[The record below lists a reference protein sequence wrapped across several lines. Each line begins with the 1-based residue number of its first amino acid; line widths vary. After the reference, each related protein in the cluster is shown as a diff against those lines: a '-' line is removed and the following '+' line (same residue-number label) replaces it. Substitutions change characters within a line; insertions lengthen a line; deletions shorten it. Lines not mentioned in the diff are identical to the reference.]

1 MATVLVTGGSGFV
14 AAHLLLQLL
23 TAGQTVRTTLRS
35 ADKAEAVRK
44 TLQAADASVPL
55 DKLTFVTADLTKDD
69 GWNEAVSGCEYV
81 YHLASPFPPEDST
94 SDDDVI
100 IPARDGTLRVL
111 KAAKA
116 AGVKRVVMTSSFA
129 AIAYGHSKKDTFT
142 EEDWS
147 VDKELPPFHRS
158 KLLAEQGAWAFVKE
172 NGGPELTVIVAVG
185 VLGPILS
192 DRVSSGVGVIK
203 SLVEGSLPG
212 CPRLFNNFVD
222 VRDLAALH
230 ITAMTH
236 PAAAGQRFIAS
247 DEGEPRA
254 LLDVANVLREGRPDK
269 SAKVPTRQLP
279 DWTVKAT
286 ALATPKLK
294 SLLPQLGV
302 KRTIKSTKAKDTFGW
317 STRKVETTI
326 CETADGLV
334 KQGVVT
340 V

>member
-23 TAGQTVRTTLRS
+23 QAGQTVRATLRAPEK
-35 ADKAEAVRK
+35 ADAVRK
-44 TLQAADASVPL
+44 TLEGADASVPL
-55 DKLTFVTADLTKDD
+55 DKLSFVTADLTKDE
-69 GWNEAVSGCEYV
+69 GWAEAVSGVEYV
-81 YHLASPFPPEDST
+81 YHLASPAADDST

-100 IPARDGTLRVL
+100 IPAREGTLRVL
-111 KAAKA
+111 KAAKE
-116 AGVKRVVMTSSFA
+116 AGVKRVVLTSSFA
-129 AIAYGHSKKDTFT
+129 AIAYGHAKKDTFT

-158 KLLAEQGAWAFVKE
+158 KLLAEKAAWDFVKE
-172 NGGPELTVIVAVG
+172 NGGPELTVINSVG
-185 VLGPILS
+185 ILGPVLS
-192 DRVSSGVGVIK
+192 ERVSSGVGVIK
-203 SLVEGSLPG
+203 SLLEGSLPG

-230 ITAMTH
+230 IKAATH
-236 PAAAGQRFIAS
+236 PQAGGQRFIAS

-254 LLDVANVLREGRPDK
+254 LLDVANIVREGRPDK

-294 SLLPQLGV
+294 SLVPQLGV
-302 KRTIKSTKAKDTFGW
+302 KRNIKSTKTKDTFGW
-317 STRKVETTI
+317 STRKVEDTI
-326 CETADGLV
+326 VETADGLF